1 MANGRPW
8 QRSEILQAIELYCV
22 TPFGRIHSR
31 NPAIILLAQALD
43 RTPNSVALKMVNFA
57 HLDPTL
63 DRKGMKNVSKLDR
76 EIWDEF
82 FSDTDA
88 FFAQMASHQKEFPL
102 PKGTPERH
110 TGFREGGDYLYTAKG
125 RKNQDYFRDM
135 ILATYDNKCC
145 VTGIAVPELLI
156 ASHIVPWAEN
166 RNLRTDPRNGLC
178 LNALHDKAFD
188 RGLISFDDDYRLI
201 LSRKLKR
208 LDYSVFNDYEGQKI
222 SLPKRFLPSQE
233 FLGTHRHANREYLS

>member
-31 NPAIILLAQALD
+31 NPAIIALAQSLH
-43 RTPNSVALKMVNFA
+43 RTPSSVALKMVNFA

-63 DRKGMKNVSKLDR
+63 DRQGMRNVSRLDR

-88 FFAQMASHQKEFPL
+88 FFAQMTVSQQEFPL
-102 PKGTPERH
+102 PKGTTEQRP
-110 TGFREGGDYLYTAKG
+110 GFREGGDYEYIAKG

-145 VTGIAVPELLI
+145 VTGIATPELLI

-166 RNLRTDPRNGLC
+166 RKLRTDPRNGLC

-188 RGLISFDDDYRLI
+188 RGLIAFDDNYHLI
-201 LSRKLKR
+201 LSKKLKR
-208 LDYSVFNDYEGQKI
+208 FGYPIFNDYEGHKI

-233 FLGTHRHANREYLS
+233 FLNSHRRANQERLY